1 VNAVEPITVDFS
13 LKAIAPKPACL
24 FVAELTPR
32 NRQDVLIYAI
42 KDLANAGI
50 AAELVLGG
58 PVTSTHHRYLSR
70 LSALADVH
78 IHVVHNP
85 DPFTLS
91 RMYRYCQYFL
101 VPPGAD
107 GAPGPIAEALRHGCI
122 PIAGR
127 GGYARFFDDI
137 EHVIRTT
144 FGNPEAFA
152 GMHATV
158 SRATA

>member
-1 VNAVEPITVDFS
+1 VNAAQPITVDFT
-13 LKAIAPKPACL
+13 LKAIAPQPACL

-32 NRQDVLIYAI
+32 NRQDILVYAM

-50 AAELVLGG
+50 AAQLVLGG
-58 PVTSTHHRYLSR
+58 PVTGAYDQYLSR
-70 LSALADVH
+70 LSALTGTG
-78 IHVVHNP
+78 IQVVRNP

-91 RMYRYCQYFL
+91 RMFRYCQYFL

-107 GAPGPIAEALRHGCI
+107 EASGSTVEALRHGCI

-127 GGYARFFDDI
+127 RTYARFFDDV
-137 EHVIRTT
+137 ERVVRTT

-152 GMHATV
+152 EMHATV
-158 SRATA
+158 LRRTA

>member
-1 VNAVEPITVDFS
+1 MSAAGPIDFT
-13 LKAIAPKPACL
+13 LKAIAPQPACL
-24 FVAELTPR
+24 FIAELAPR
-32 NRQDVLIYAI
+32 NRQDILIYAM

-58 PVTSTHHRYLSR
+58 PVTSTYALYLSR
-70 LSALADVH
+70 LSALAGTG

-85 DPFTLS
+85 DPFTVS

-107 GAPGPIAEALRHGCI
+107 HAPEPTAEALRHGCI

-127 GGYARFFDDI
+127 GTYANFFDDI
-137 EHVIRTT
+137 EDVIRTT

-152 GMHATV
+152 GMHAAL